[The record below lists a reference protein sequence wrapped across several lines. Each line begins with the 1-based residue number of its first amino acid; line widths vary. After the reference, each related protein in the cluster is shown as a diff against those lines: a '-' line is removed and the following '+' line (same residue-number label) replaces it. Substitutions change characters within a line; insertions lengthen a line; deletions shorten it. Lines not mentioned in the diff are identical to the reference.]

1 MVVYSFC
8 MSLHMLVGHLRPSA
22 SLPFPLFGHAITT
35 PFPPCCP
42 NLAVVR
48 SCPLLLP
55 VTLTA
60 YHALQRTASACGGG
74 GDAEGGPASAQSL
87 RHCTASFALTA
98 YDRNSSPQTYE
109 MVCIAFPEAVPDA

>member
-1 MVVYSFC
+1 MVVCSFC
-8 MSLHMLVGHLRPSA
+8 MSLHMRVGHLQPSA
-22 SLPFPLFGHAITT
+22 ALPFPLFGHAITT

-60 YHALQRTASACGGG
+60 YHALQHTASACGGG
-74 GDAEGGPASAQSL
+74 GVAEGGTEQSL
-87 RHCTASFALTA
+87 RHCTSSFALTA
-98 YDRNSSPQTYE
+98 YDRNSRPQTYE
-109 MVCIAFPEAVPDA
+109 MVCIPFPEAVPDA